1 MKTNEVGKEL
11 VLEIIINQTIVQMD
25 LIKKYSYSEKVDWE
39 QIRNDLTNVAENI
52 MTTLKEWNL

>member
-11 VLEIIINQTIVQMD
+11 VLEIIINQTIIQMD

>member
-1 MKTNEVGKEL
+1 MKTNEVSKEL
-11 VLEIIINQTIVQMD
+11 VLEIIINQTIIQMD